1 MLPLGLLGHLRRR
14 RALVLCVAALLWM
27 RYDGS
32 LSARR
37 IVLGAAGHMPSIVS
51 AGSHTLGIG
60 LSTQIF
66 SALGSSH
73 RWPEECLRFAN
84 VYSGCAGS
92 SPSGRWTA
100 R

>member
-1 MLPLGLLGHLRRR
+1 MLPLGLLVHLRRR
-14 RALVLCVAALLWM
+14 RALVLCVATP
-27 RYDGS
+27 
-32 LSARR
+32 
-37 IVLGAAGHMPSIVS
+37 LGYEFRTMEIAVGTADHMPSIVL

-73 RWPEECLRFAN
+73 KWPEECLRFAN

-92 SPSGRWTA
+92 SPSG
-100 R
+100 